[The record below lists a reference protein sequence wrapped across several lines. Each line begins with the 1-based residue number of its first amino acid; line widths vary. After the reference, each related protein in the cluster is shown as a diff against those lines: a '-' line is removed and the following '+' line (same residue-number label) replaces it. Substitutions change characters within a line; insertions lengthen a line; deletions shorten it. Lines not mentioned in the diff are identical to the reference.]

1 MPQLCCHEFF
11 CRTKINNHSI
21 LMSSNLQSQDY
32 LSFFQLSVTLL
43 YTKVRDISTFSQSK
57 KSHYHHTSI
66 RSQKKL
72 KWSRLN
78 PPQFMYPL
86 ALDHIFIMKSVWQFN
101 KTLNGY
107 TRTLWTIIVI
117 VLSLEYRKWCRYF
130 STFIHQCYCRDS
142 NEFLFISIWHL
153 HKWE

>member
-1 MPQLCCHEFF
+1 MPAQLKFQYSKLNEPLQFDWV
-11 CRTKINNHSI
+11 SI
-21 LMSSNLQSQDY
+21 FRM
-32 LSFFQLSVTLL
+32 VE
-43 YTKVRDISTFSQSK
+43 
-57 KSHYHHTSI
+57 

-78 PPQFMYPL
+78 PPQIMYPL
-86 ALDHIFIMKSVWQFN
+86 DLDHIFIMKSVWQIN

-130 STFIHQCYCRDS
+130 STFIHQCYCKDS

-153 HKWE
+153 HKGESWAHYTLPRTSIFFHYTVI